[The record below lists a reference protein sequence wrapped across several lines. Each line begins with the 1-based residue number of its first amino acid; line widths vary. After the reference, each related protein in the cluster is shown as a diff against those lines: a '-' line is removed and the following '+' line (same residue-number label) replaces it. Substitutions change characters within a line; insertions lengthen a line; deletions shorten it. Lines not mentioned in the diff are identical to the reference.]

1 MWNTSSKRNE
11 IPLVI
16 GITGGI
22 GSGKSL
28 VCSIFRILGVP
39 VFEADSTA
47 KNLYRTNAEVKEK
60 LKSMFG
66 DEIYSNEGEL
76 NRKLLSSI
84 VFNDPESLRK
94 INGLIHPMVREAFRN
109 WITQQSGCYV
119 LHEAAILFESGFY
132 KMMDASILVTAPE
145 EIRILR
151 VMERDKLT
159 REEVISRMSNQWK
172 EENTVKLADFIIRN
186 DESEFL
192 VKQILEIDRKIR
204 EYGNVR

>member
-1 MWNTSSKRNE
+1 M
-11 IPLVI
+11 I

-47 KNLYRTNAEVKEK
+47 KDLYRTHAEVKEK

-84 VFNDPESLRK
+84 VFNDPE
-94 INGLIHPMVREAFRN
+94 
-109 WITQQSGCYV
+109 
-119 LHEAAILFESGFY
+119 
-132 KMMDASILVTAPE
+132 
-145 EIRILR
+145 
-151 VMERDKLT
+151 
-159 REEVISRMSNQWK
+159 
-172 EENTVKLADFIIRN
+172 
-186 DESEFL
+186 
-192 VKQILEIDRKIR
+192 
-204 EYGNVR
+204 